1 MYSTVFL
8 WPDFFHLLHS
18 QVGFE
23 WLRPWSCTLLGKGLN
38 SGDEWM
44 EVLYRA
50 GTDES
55 PSFEVTNNNEGNLTE
70 LSWESRQMA

>member
-1 MYSTVFL
+1 MK
-8 WPDFFHLLHS
+8 
-18 QVGFE
+18 
-23 WLRPWSCTLLGKGLN
+23 WLRPWSCILLGKGLN

-50 GTDES
+50 GTDKS

-70 LSWESRQMA
+70 FSWESRQLT